1 MRITVLRTHTANCL
15 ALYDS
20 LRTLGHEVSVIVY
33 DLISPDAFEHLPW
46 IVNENRPDWVLLIG
60 AHHDYHPRPIMPVEI
75 LAKIG
80 AKYPL
85 VHLCCDGAEPVWWPQ
100 LQSYYDQGHF
110 TLQVNIDGVRTG
122 PIGERGLTML
132 SPIDPTPYPDPPRP
146 WAQRTVALGFGGSV
160 GAPSH
165 DRGRLIADFTRSGL
179 LTVRTRSDDG
189 SIRDDDSSAAA
200 YREFMS
206 TCRCAWNYPA
216 TGGTTRMHVKG
227 RPIEAAL
234 AGCLVLEHKDSPLA
248 DWFKPGEDYLSWGD
262 AGDIMKCLG
271 WVRTNPQEAES
282 MAATMRRKVL
292 VQHSPTV
299 FWARVMERLGMDVG
313 KVPALQQP
321 PYRKWKPEQAA
332 AAKPGGSDG
341 PPQLLRSFNGLNLVA
356 FGGAFYVA
364 PQIMGPLDFTR
375 EEHRRRFG
383 VQTFTDEGEAR
394 RVVGG

>member
-1 MRITVLRTHTANCL
+1 MRITVLRTHTGNCL
-15 ALYDS
+15 SLYEA

-33 DLISPDAFEHLPW
+33 DTMRHDAFKHLPW
-46 IVNENRPDWVLLIG
+46 MVDENNPDWVLMIG
-60 AHHDYHPRPIMPVEI
+60 AHVESHGFPVPSIDVLAEI
-75 LAKIG
+75 G
-80 AKYPL
+80 ERHHF
-85 VHLCCDGAEPVWWPQ
+85 VHLCCDAADPPWWPQ
-100 LQSYYDQGHF
+100 LQNYYDNGRF
-110 TLQVNIDGVRTG
+110 ALQVSIDGVRTG

-132 SPIDPTPYPDPPRP
+132 SPIDPAPYPDPPRP

-160 GAPSH
+160 GAQNQA
-165 DRGRLIADFTRSGL
+165 RGRLIEGLRNSGL
-179 LTVRTRSDDG
+179 LTVRTHAYDSH
-189 SIRDDDSSAAA
+189 IRDDESSAAA

-216 TGGTTRMHVKG
+216 TGTERMHVKG

-248 DWFKPGEDYLSWGD
+248 DWFGPGEDYLSWGD